1 MKDVCVNYYKLI
13 TFASILKIRKTI
25 LMIAQRI
32 SSGVVAIALITFS
45 VAAVTAEPVWK
56 IEGFD
61 GPESA
66 LYDSKRNIVY
76 VSNVNGSPTEKNGQ
90 GYIAILSPEGNLVEK
105 TWVGDLNAP
114 KGMALVDS
122 MLYVTDI
129 DRVVAI
135 DVDTGK
141 ISATYPM
148 AEAKFLNDAAA
159 APDGRLFVSDMFT
172 DTIYT
177 LSGEML
183 EIFVQDKK
191 LTGPNGL
198 LVEGDKLVVAPWGKI
213 KEGFETETPGH
224 LKIVDLSSKKIST
237 LGDGTPVG
245 HLDGVEPDGSG
256 AYLVTDWMA
265 GGLYRIKPS
274 GEAEL
279 LLDLNQGSADLGIIP
294 EKKLAIVPMMNDGSV
309 VAYRVN

>member
-1 MKDVCVNYYKLI
+1 M
-13 TFASILKIRKTI
+13 T
-25 LMIAQRI
+25 AQRI
-32 SSGVVAIALITFS
+32 KCGIVVIALITLS
-45 VAAVTAEPVWK
+45 TTAVTAEPVWK

-66 LYDSKRNIVY
+66 LYDSKRNLIY
-76 VSNVNGSPTEKNGQ
+76 VSNVSGSPIEKNGQ
-90 GYIAILSPEGNLVEK
+90 GYIAKLNPEGGLIEK
-105 TWVGDLNAP
+105 KWVSDLDAP

-122 MLYVTDI
+122 TLYVTDI
-129 DRVVAI
+129 DLLVAI
-135 DVDTGK
+135 NVDTGK
-141 ISATYPM
+141 VSATYPV
-148 AEAKFLNDAAA
+148 AGAKFLNDAVA

-172 DTIYT
+172 DTIHT
-177 LSGEML
+177 LSGEKL
-183 EIFVQDKK
+183 EIFVQDEE

-198 LVEGDKLVVAPWGKI
+198 LIEGDKLVVAPWGKI

-224 LKIVDLSSKKIST
+224 LKTVDLSSKKISS
-237 LGDGTPVG
+237 LGAGTPVG

-279 LLDLNQGSADLGIIP
+279 LLDLNQGSADLGIIA

-309 VAYRVN
+309 VAYRIK

>member
-1 MKDVCVNYYKLI
+1 M
-13 TFASILKIRKTI
+13 T
-25 LMIAQRI
+25 AQRI
-32 SSGVVAIALITFS
+32 KCGIVTIALIMFYA
-45 VAAVTAEPVWK
+45 AAVAAEPVWE

-66 LYDSKRNIVY
+66 LYDSKRNLVY
-76 VSNVNGSPTEKNGQ
+76 VSNVSGSPTEKNGQ
-90 GYIAILSPEGNLVEK
+90 GYIAKLNPEGGLVEK
-105 TWVGDLNAP
+105 KWVSDLNAP
-114 KGMALVDS
+114 KGMALIDNT
-122 MLYVTDI
+122 LYVTDI
-129 DRVVAI
+129 DRLVTI

-141 ISATYPM
+141 VSATYPV
-148 AEAKFLNDAAA
+148 ADAKFLNDAVAT
-159 APDGRLFVSDMFT
+159 PDGRLFVSDMFT
-172 DTIYT
+172 DTIHT
-177 LSGEML
+177 LSGEKL
-183 EIFVQDKK
+183 EIFVQDEE

-213 KEGFETETPGH
+213 KQGFETETPGH
-224 LKIVDLSSKKIST
+224 LKTVDLSSKKIST

-309 VAYRVN
+309 VAYRVQ

>member
-1 MKDVCVNYYKLI
+1 M
-13 TFASILKIRKTI
+13 T
-25 LMIAQRI
+25 AQRI
-32 SSGVVAIALITFS
+32 SCGVVAIALITYS
-45 VAAVTAEPVWK
+45 VTAITAEPVWK

-66 LYDSKRNIVY
+66 LYDNKRNLVY
-76 VSNVNGSPTEKNGQ
+76 VSNVNGSPTEKNGK
-90 GYIAILSPEGNLVEK
+90 GYIATLSPQGSVVEK
-105 TWVGDLNAP
+105 MWAIKLDAP

-122 MLYVTDI
+122 TLYVTDI
-129 DRVVAI
+129 DRLVAI

-141 ISATYPM
+141 VSATYSVV
-148 AEAKFLNDAAA
+148 EAKFLNDAAA
-159 APDGRLFVSDMFT
+159 APDGRVFVSDMFT
-172 DTIYT
+172 DTIHT
-177 LSGEML
+177 LSGGKL
-183 EIFVQDKK
+183 EIFVQDEE

-198 LVEGDKLVVAPWGKI
+198 LVEDDRLVVAAWGKI

-224 LKIVDLSSKKIST
+224 LKTVNLSSKKISS

-265 GGLYRIKPS
+265 GGLYRIKAS

-294 EKKLAIVPMMNDGSV
+294 EKNLVIVPMMNDGSV
-309 VAYRVN
+309 VAYRVK

>member
-1 MKDVCVNYYKLI
+1 M
-13 TFASILKIRKTI
+13 AS
-25 LMIAQRI
+25 
-32 SSGVVAIALITFS
+32 SPIALITFS

-56 IEGFD
+56 TEGFD

-66 LYDSKRNIVY
+66 LYDSKRNHVY

-90 GYIAILSPEGNLVEK
+90 GYIATLSPEGNLVEK
-105 TWVGDLNAP
+105 TWVSGLDAP

-122 MLYVTDI
+122 MLFVTDI
-129 DRVVAI
+129 DRLVAI

-141 ISATYPM
+141 VSATYPV
-148 AEAKFLNDAAA
+148 AEAKFLNDVAA

-177 LSGEML
+177 LSGEKL
-183 EIFVQDKK
+183 EIFVQGNE

-198 LVEGDKLVVAPWGKI
+198 LVEGNKLVVASWGKI
-213 KEGFETETPGH
+213 KEGFETETPGD
-224 LKIVDLSSKKIST
+224 LNTVDLSSKKIST

-245 HLDGVEPDGSG
+245 HLDGIEPDEFG
-256 AYLVTDWMA
+256 AYLVTDWMV

-279 LLDLNQGSADLGIIP
+279 LLDLNQGSADLGVIP

-309 VAYRVN
+309 VAYRVK

>member
-1 MKDVCVNYYKLI
+1 MTTQRIGCGIVAITLI
-13 TFASILKIRKTI
+13 TFAS
-25 LMIAQRI
+25 
-32 SSGVVAIALITFS
+32 
-45 VAAVTAEPVWK
+45 AAVSAEPVWTV
-56 IEGFD
+56 EGFD

-66 LYDSKRNIVY
+66 LYDSKRNLVY

-90 GYIAILSPEGNLVEK
+90 GYIATLSPEGSLVEK
-105 TWVGDLNAP
+105 AWVVDLDAP

-122 MLYVTDI
+122 TLYVTDI
-129 DRVVAI
+129 DRLVAI

-141 ISATYPM
+141 VSATYPV

-159 APDGRLFVSDMFT
+159 APDGQVFVSDMFT
-172 DTIYT
+172 DTIHT
-177 LSGEML
+177 LSGENL
-183 EIFVQDKK
+183 EVFVQDEE

-198 LVEGDKLVVAPWGKI
+198 LVEGDKLIVAAWGKI
-213 KEGFETETPGH
+213 TEGFETETPGH
-224 LKIVDLSSKKIST
+224 LKTVDLSSKEISS

-265 GGLYRIKPS
+265 GGLYRIQPS

-279 LLDLNQGSADLGIIP
+279 LLDLNQGSADLGIIA
-294 EKKLAIVPMMNDGSV
+294 EKKLAIVPMMNDGTV
-309 VAYRVN
+309 VAYSVE